1 MAMLIYKKRMVP
13 AFTALLAMLGSAVL
27 AASLLA
33 NATLALAQ
41 ASIKGPENDA
51 VTLIFLEPYLKKL
64 GHPATIAYHYSHETA
79 TPEAYGPGFDEEV
92 RLNVNPPSSD
102 QGFNSVAIVMKDKA
116 REYTLGPFEDTSGNP
131 VVMMFL
137 ERDLNQMRSRIGGA
151 PVYFRNTIR
160 RAFRD
165 AAVVDDVNVDL
176 NGVEIAAKRITIK
189 PFVDEA
195 GVGRFGKFQGK
206 VFETIVSDQVPGGI
220 LAMRSF
226 IPDDSNKDSPLV
238 LNELQFTDGVK

>member
-1 MAMLIYKKRMVP
+1 MAMLIYIKQMVRVS
-13 AFTALLAMLGSAVL
+13 AALLSTLGIAIF
-27 AASLLA
+27 ATYLLA
-33 NATLALAQ
+33 NATLAFAQ
-41 ASIKGPENDA
+41 TSVKNAENDA
-51 VTLIFLEPYLKKL
+51 VALIFLEPYLKKL
-64 GHPATIAYHYSHETA
+64 DHPATIAYHYSHETA
-79 TPEAYGPGFDEEV
+79 APEAYGPGFDEEV
-92 RLNVNPPSSD
+92 RLNVNPPSSS

-195 GVGRFGKFQGK
+195 GAGRFGKFQGK
-206 VFETIVSDQVPGGI
+206 VFETIVSDRVPGGI
-220 LAMRSF
+220 LTMRSF
-226 IPDDSNKDSPLV
+226 IPDDNNADNPLV